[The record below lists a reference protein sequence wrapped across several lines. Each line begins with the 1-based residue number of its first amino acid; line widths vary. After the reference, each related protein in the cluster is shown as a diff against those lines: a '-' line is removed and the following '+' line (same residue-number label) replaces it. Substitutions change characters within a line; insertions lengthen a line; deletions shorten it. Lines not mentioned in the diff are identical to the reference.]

1 MCFFICIME
10 CLGDT
15 LLEVVGLGKDVA
27 ETSEAVMSA
36 LNACSRTLNSTYF
49 CIFQWQTNFL

>member
-1 MCFFICIME
+1 ME

-15 LLEVVGLGKDVA
+15 LLEVVGLGKNVA
-27 ETSEAVMSA
+27 EASEAVMSA